1 MLEKKT
7 AAQAF
12 VGSIVTIV
20 LGILTVYDPGIF
32 ARWPSWLTA
41 LIVTTF
47 GTYAG
52 YRAPHTPRTPYGAAG
67 PQGQPPQPPSWSPG
81 PTR

>member
-7 AAQAF
+7 GAQAL
-12 VGSIVTIV
+12 VGSVVTIV

-52 YRAPHTPRTPYGAAG
+52 YRAPHTPRAAS
-67 PQGQPPQPPSWSPG
+67 PVQPPQPPSWSPK
-81 PTR
+81 P

>member
-12 VGSIVTIV
+12 VGSLVTIV

-32 ARWPSWLTA
+32 TRWPSWLTA

-52 YRAPHTPRTPYGAAG
+52 YRAPHTPRAAS
-67 PQGQPPQPPSWSPG
+67 PVQPPQPPSWSPK
-81 PTR
+81 P